1 MVVKMEVKLSG
12 RSAAN
17 ETKNAPKTM
26 IDSLGSELAAV
37 TKCPTITDII
47 GQYGFY
53 QLSLTLFAFIRY
65 VCVAMM
71 TNTGPLIAPSIDY
84 SCQVPTSIAGL
95 VLNPQ
100 NSTLDRLVRGK
111 CEIMLINGSS
121 YECSSWSY
129 NTSLSG
135 ITLTDSFD
143 LVCGRDWLR
152 SAFQSIVSVGVVV
165 ASVVWGSISDRY
177 GRSTAMRASFV
188 CSLVA
193 GSLSYSTTSYAVFAA
208 SRSLCSFADLGLVVS
223 TTTIIVESLGS
234 KYRGAVCIIVYTGW
248 AFGVMIMPWLTEIF
262 KDYRQLMLFTV
273 AAHLFTLPWLLT
285 IRESARWLL
294 VNEKIDE
301 AGEELRRINKWNC
314 KSDKISTEIAES
326 RFKQLKTKYEK
337 VAEKKRIA
345 REEEGGSCYGVG
357 QLFKSRELIVTTATL
372 IWTTF
377 TCELLYMLFIMI
389 NSDIGESVKLNYAI
403 GGAMETLATIISIVM
418 ISRMTR
424 KFSLVLTLISIST
437 LCFLLAI
444 THEMPSISVWILNL
458 SKLSI
463 STLSSLVYVVT
474 TEIFP
479 TNLRQTGFGLSG
491 TIGSL
496 GAVVAPFVRKEL
508 VDLIGMTRVMLMLV
522 ALTLTAAI
530 CIPFYLRETKGLEL
544 TDDVDELELNN
555 LRPEFTKSAVQ
566 SDNLV

>member
-1 MVVKMEVKLSG
+1 VKMEVKLSG